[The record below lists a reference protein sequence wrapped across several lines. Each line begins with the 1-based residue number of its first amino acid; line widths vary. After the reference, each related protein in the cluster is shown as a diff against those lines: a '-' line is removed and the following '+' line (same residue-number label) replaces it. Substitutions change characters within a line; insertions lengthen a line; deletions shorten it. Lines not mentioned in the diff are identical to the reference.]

1 MTLFIQISAVI
12 AGGIIA
18 LIANYALQ
26 MHSFDVQGK
35 TALINQRVAAYSE
48 LLLDIATFDSE
59 LTPISMAIPSHF
71 YFHAAKAALYGSPIV
86 EAKLQPWI
94 TNPNYDYRDH
104 DFGVL
109 IHESKSAME
118 AEIRAE
124 KAKAK
129 HWVAILEVKIMIMI
143 SMKIGILLIIAF
155 ISFNINLPL
164 CHEYDNSSSHIFRS
178 KEEG

>member
-1 MTLFIQISAVI
+1 MIELICLATEPLIPINNATFILQTQDPWMTLFIQISAVI

-129 HWVAILEVKIMIMI
+129 HWWQ
-143 SMKIGILLIIAF
+143 F
-155 ISFNINLPL
+155 W
-164 CHEYDNSSSHIFRS
+164 R
-178 KEEG
+178 